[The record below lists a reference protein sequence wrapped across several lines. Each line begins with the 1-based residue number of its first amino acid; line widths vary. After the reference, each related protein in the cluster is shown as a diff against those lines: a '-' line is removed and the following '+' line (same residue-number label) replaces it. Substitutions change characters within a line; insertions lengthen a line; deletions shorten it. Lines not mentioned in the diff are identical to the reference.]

1 MHSNKLT
8 LSYITLRGGKL
19 KMSIKTEKR
28 RERVIGYIAEGLTQ
42 RKICEIEGVH
52 IRSIATDMKVLK
64 ERISKEI
71 SNKDISSIILLVK
84 AAHDSTLQELWKIYK
99 SAEQESTKLG
109 CMKQI
114 NQLISETIGLYQRLG
129 LIEKAPEEIV
139 ITSGDEIASKMEE
152 IYAESKQLHE
162 IEEDNSGDAGEEED
176 SETGNEAAVSE

>member
-1 MHSNKLT
+1 
-8 LSYITLRGGKL
+8 
-19 KMSIKTEKR
+19 MSIKTEQR

-42 RKICEIEGVH
+42 RKICEIEKVH

-64 ERISKEI
+64 ERISAEI

-84 AAHDSTLQELWKIYK
+84 ATHDSTLKELWKIYK

-129 LIEKAPEEIV
+129 LIEKAPEEII
-139 ITSGDEIASKMEE
+139 ITNGDELAGEMEE

-162 IEEDNSGDAGEEED
+162 TEENNSQDVGEEGN
-176 SETGNEAAVSE
+176 SEASNEATVSE